1 MVRCLYKYYISL
13 NNKKFETD
21 QIIQSLSRVKEIKVH
36 LWFQVAKNRYSG
48 DLGVMPL
55 EFDKS
60 SLSYAQKKK
69 KVPDESNTPDQT

>member
-1 MVRCLYKYYISL
+1 L

-21 QIIQSLSRVKEIKVH
+21 QIIQSLSREKDIEVH

-60 SLSYAQKKK
+60 SLSYGQKKK
-69 KVPDESNTPDQT
+69 KVPDESNAPDQT